1 MSTNNRT
8 LQQLLDEIEL
18 LIEYAA
24 PPDRQQ
30 EARQFAHHYGNDR
43 LALALLHHFYSFL
56 PEAEE
61 DAVVR
66 IAVIDARQGIFLML
80 ATTLQAEYLYL
91 VNAEEARLVGNLKE
105 GLADGEIRSFFGWR
119 DEEAFQRAAAG
130 FSSLPDYDPA
140 AFSENR
146 CPVCSVAAGE
156 FHIMG
161 CPVEI
166 CPWCGGQLTG
176 CNCRFTQLG
185 REQLD
190 SDSHIDELYE
200 KAARKGRI
208 PFDPQAHSPAYFSL
222 SERMKGNK

>member
-1 MSTNNRT
+1 MSNENKT
-8 LQQLLDEIEL
+8 LKELLAEIDL

-24 PPDRQQ
+24 PEERKQ
-30 EARQFAHHYGNDR
+30 EARQFARHYANDR

-56 PEAEE
+56 PQAEE
-61 DAVVR
+61 DAVVK
-66 IAVIDARQGIFLML
+66 IALIDGRQGIFLML

-91 VNAEEARLVGNLKE
+91 VNAEEARLVGNVKE
-105 GLADGEIRSFFGWR
+105 GLADGEIRTFFGWR

-130 FSSLPDYDPA
+130 FSSLPAYDAA
-140 AFSENR
+140 AFNENR
-146 CPVCSVAAGE
+146 CPVCAVTAGE
-156 FHIMG
+156 YHIMG

-166 CPWCGGQLTG
+166 CPWCGGQLTD

-208 PFDPQAHSPAYFSL
+208 PFDPQKHAPSYFSL
-222 SERMKGNK
+222 GKHLQGGK